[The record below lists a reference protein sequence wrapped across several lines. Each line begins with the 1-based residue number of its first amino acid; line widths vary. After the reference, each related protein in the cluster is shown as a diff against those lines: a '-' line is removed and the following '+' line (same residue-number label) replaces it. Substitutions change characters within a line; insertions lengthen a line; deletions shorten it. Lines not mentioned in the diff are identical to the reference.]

1 MSGFLLDT
9 HIWWWYL
16 TGSDRLGRG
25 LHRQI
30 NDASSDCWL
39 SPISIWELGML
50 AERKRIR
57 IPGVFRK
64 WVEAALTKFPLGDAS
79 LTKEVALASGEVKL
93 SHRDPADHFLAAT
106 ALVYDLVLMT
116 VDERLIKA
124 KWLPTRSR

>member
-30 NDASSDCWL
+30 NQSRTDCWL
-39 SPISIWELGML
+39 SPISVWELGML
-50 AERKRIR
+50 AERDRIR

-64 WVEAALTKFPLGDAS
+64 WVEDALEKFPLGEAA
-79 LTKEVALASGEVKL
+79 LTREVALVSREIEL
-93 SHRDPADHFLAAT
+93 EHNDPADHFLAAT
-106 ALVYDLVLMT
+106 ALVHDLVLLT
-116 VDERLIKA
+116 VDERLTKA
-124 KWLPTRSR
+124 RWLPTRSR

>member
-30 NDASSDCWL
+30 NQSATDCWL
-39 SPISIWELGML
+39 SPISVWELGML
-50 AERKRIR
+50 SERGRIR
-57 IPGVFRK
+57 IPGVFRT
-64 WVEAALTKFPLGDAS
+64 WVEAAQQKFPLGEAALTREVS
-79 LTKEVALASGEVKL
+79 LV
-93 SHRDPADHFLAAT
+93 SHELQLPHQDPADHFVAAT
-106 ALVYDLVLMT
+106 ALVYGLVLMT
-116 VDERLIKA
+116 VDERLTKA

>member
-30 NDASSDCWL
+30 NEAKSDCWL

-50 AERKRIR
+50 SERKRIR
-57 IPGVFRK
+57 IPGAFRK
-64 WVEAALTKFPLGDAS
+64 WVEDALTKLPLGAAA
-79 LTKEVALASGEVKL
+79 LTKEVAIVSREIKL
-93 SHRDPADHFLAAT
+93 PHHDPADHFLAAT
-106 ALVYDLVLMT
+106 ALVNELVLMT
-116 VDERLIKA
+116 VDERLTKA
-124 KWLPTRSR
+124 KWLSTRSR